1 MERIAC
7 SSADVIVCVSKSL
20 MTEAINLDLA
30 PERKFIVINN
40 GTANGVNTTLFRNPA
55 DDPST
60 LKSTLGIPAET
71 KVIGFAG
78 RITRDKGIEDL
89 YRAFRLLTGDY
100 ILLIIGSIESN
111 DPIDPVILQEIR
123 SRQDIIMP
131 GFVDNI
137 ADYYH
142 IMDVLVLPSY
152 REGFGMVA
160 LEAAAA
166 GVPAIVSDSTGVRDA
181 VIHQHTGLVFKTG
194 DFVQLSRSMEEIL
207 SNAAKRKRLGEQAQR
222 RVETEFIPQEIW
234 IQLNRIYHK

>member
-1 MERIAC
+1 M
-7 SSADVIVCVSKSL
+7 
-20 MTEAINLDLA
+20 
-30 PERKFIVINN
+30 
-40 GTANGVNTTLFRNPA
+40 
-55 DDPST
+55 
-60 LKSTLGIPAET
+60 KSTLGIPAET